1 MKKNLNIVLIAIF
14 SIVFYNL
21 LLNIAAN
28 YKEKQI
34 LKEVLADY
42 AQSLETHKNKNEFKR
57 YIIKNFINPPKSKI
71 QFKIWVKNRGI
82 LRQSALET
90 LNGKAAVCGE
100 LSRVLIK
107 LFREKGIKARR
118 LYLFGGNGTSHVM
131 LEYFDDKSNKWIAL
145 NSYKST
151 KYLEN
156 ITQNKY
162 TIKELFKKAD
172 PAKGITAGYYKDG
185 RKIADTEGYLL
196 DGRGE
201 RIKEGLVSRKW
212 NAAKDKAGEL
222 FSKISPL
229 TKSKESLNS
238 TNNGS
243 NNNQGNKVDNSPHDN
258 STNHNTPP
266 SDSDNVS
273 NKSINENENNVKK
286 LANTEDIKENKS
298 LEKVGNKVLK

>member
-1 MKKNLNIVLIAIF
+1 MVEMQLIMLYNVLEGVGIGGAALGLINKVTKKGVQVDTDKLV
-14 SIVFYNL
+14 
-21 LLNIAAN
+21 
-28 YKEKQI
+28 KE
-34 LKEVLADY
+34 E
-42 AQSLETHKNKNEFKR
+42 
-57 YIIKNFINPPKSKI
+57 
-71 QFKIWVKNRGI
+71 G
-82 LRQSALET
+82 
-90 LNGKAAVCGE
+90 AV
-100 LSRVLIK
+100 
-107 LFREKGIKARR
+107 
-118 LYLFGGNGTSHVM
+118 
-131 LEYFDDKSNKWIAL
+131 
-145 NSYKST
+145 
-151 KYLEN
+151 
-156 ITQNKY
+156 
-162 TIKELFKKAD
+162 FKKAD

-258 STNHNTPP
+258 STNHNKSP

>member
-118 LYLFGGNGTSHVM
+118 LYLFGGSGTSHFM

-172 PAKGITAGYYKDG
+172 PKLLIYDKYSNLNYQLVKIFGYKYDIPYIFSYIMDEVYIL
-185 RKIADTEGYLL
+185 KIIFYLFIL
-196 DGRGE
+196 
-201 RIKEGLVSRKW
+201 ILVSIVLIKL
-212 NAAKDKAGEL
+212 N
-222 FSKISPL
+222 
-229 TKSKESLNS
+229 KE
-238 TNNGS
+238 
-243 NNNQGNKVDNSPHDN
+243 K
-258 STNHNTPP
+258 
-266 SDSDNVS
+266 
-273 NKSINENENNVKK
+273 
-286 LANTEDIKENKS
+286 
-298 LEKVGNKVLK
+298 